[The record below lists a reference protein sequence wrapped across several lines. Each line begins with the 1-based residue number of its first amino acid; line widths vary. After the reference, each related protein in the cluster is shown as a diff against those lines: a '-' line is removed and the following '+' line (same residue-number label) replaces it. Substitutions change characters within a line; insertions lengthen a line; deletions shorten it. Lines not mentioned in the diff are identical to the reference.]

1 MLLDADTYMGTTEVV
16 LDLTLWKPD
25 GRRIGTYE
33 GHAAKSDEFV
43 PDEQNRPG
51 VVSMGRSPRP
61 SMKFAKRSS
70 MCQCHETHGFP
81 LPQSS
86 RTD

>member
-1 MLLDADTYMGTTEVV
+1 MDTGAQVPGGRSLAMLLDADTYMGTTEVV

-70 MCQCHETHGFP
+70 MMP
-81 LPQSS
+81 MP
-86 RTD
+86 